1 MHAVNI
7 SRRNFLKTSG
17 LAGGGL
23 IVGFSLSACESE
35 VGASLIRPVA
45 GAFVA
50 NAFLQITPT
59 NAVHFYCPR
68 AEMGQGINTGLTTL
82 IAEELDISPA
92 NIQVETVGAHVD
104 YKNLLYDIQATGG
117 STSMRA
123 HYTQLRQV
131 GANARQALI
140 NAAAK
145 DMNISVKDITTQN
158 GYIIAKG
165 QKYPYGDFATTAQS
179 MPPALAQ
186 APLTAKKDF
195 KYIGL
200 SHVRRVDAVAK
211 STGTAVYGIDIDI
224 PDMHY
229 AVVKR
234 PPVANSKVK
243 SFNKAGIA
251 HMPGV
256 IGVFEVITGVAVV
269 AKKYWQAK
277 QAATQLEV
285 QWHLPELAQF
295 SSNQIK
301 ADYQQALAKKE
312 GDSEVLQGD
321 LEQGFAA
328 ADKTIESKFW
338 APYLAHAPM
347 EPMNAVVRI
356 KNGEADVWAGTQ
368 GIGLVPRLV
377 ARYSGLPETR
387 IRAHNTYLGGGFGR
401 RITAE
406 YIIEATQAA
415 MAVNKP
421 VKVLWSREDD
431 IQNGYYRP
439 ASLMNIKAGIDN
451 TGAIVAWQA
460 TRVGGNIMPN
470 SLQVGLPGT
479 VPNVVPDGIINL
491 LVGTARH
498 VFDGWQVDH
507 SSIEGLYED
516 YDLPNREVLHITKN
530 HGLPLMYWRSV
541 GHSFTAFAKEV
552 IVDELIRE
560 GGHDAVDFRL
570 NNTRNNP
577 RLNSVIKVAGNKM
590 RTMKTAPG
598 HSLGLA
604 AHGSFGSYVAEIA
617 DVSVDSSHNIRVH
630 KIVCVI
636 DCGQV
641 VNPDVVRAQME
652 GAVMFGLTAA
662 LHGNIELKKG
672 QVTASN
678 FHNYPIL
685 RMNEAP
691 KVEVILM
698 DSDQSPT
705 GVGEPGLPPVAPAV
719 ANAVFAAT
727 GQRLRSLPLKLS

>member
-1 MHAVNI
+1 MQAVNI

-23 IVGFSLSACESE
+23 MVGFSLSACESE
-35 VGASLIRPVA
+35 VGVAPIQPVA

-50 NAFLQITPT
+50 NAFLQITPD

-68 AEMGQGINTGLTTL
+68 AEMGQGANTGLTTL
-82 IAEELDISPA
+82 IAEELDISPDK
-92 NIQVETVGAHVD
+92 IKVGIVGAHTD
-104 YKNLLYDIQATGG
+104 YKNPLYDIQATGG

-131 GANARQALI
+131 GANTRQALI
-140 NAAAK
+140 TAAAK
-145 DMNISVKDITTQN
+145 DMNISVKDITTQD

-165 QKYPYGDFATTAQS
+165 QQHPYGDFATTAQS
-179 MPPALAQ
+179 MPPALEQ
-186 APLTAKKDF
+186 APLMMKKDF
-195 KYIGL
+195 KYIGH
-200 SHVRRVDAVAK
+200 SNVRRVDAVAK

-243 SFNKAGIA
+243 SFNKDGIA
-251 HMPGV
+251 NMPGV
-256 IGVFEVITGVAVV
+256 IDVFEVITGVAVV

-277 QAATQLEV
+277 QAVAQLEV
-285 QWHLPELAQF
+285 KWHLSELAQF
-295 SSNQIK
+295 SSSQIK
-301 ADYQQALAKKE
+301 ADYQQALAEEE
-312 GDSEVLQGD
+312 GDSEALQGD
-321 LEQGFAA
+321 LEQGFAS

-356 KNGEADVWAGTQ
+356 DNGEADVWTGAQ

-377 ARYSGLPETR
+377 ARYSGLPEAR
-387 IRAHNTYLGGGFGR
+387 VRAHNTYLGGGFGR
-401 RITAE
+401 RITTE

-421 VKVLWSREDD
+421 VQVLWSREDD

-451 TGAIVAWQA
+451 KGAIVAWQA
-460 TRVGGNIMPN
+460 TRVGGNITP
-470 SLQVGLPGT
+470 SRLQIGLPGM
-479 VPNVVPDGIINL
+479 VPNVVPDSMINL
-491 LVGTARH
+491 AASTARH
-498 VFDGWQVDH
+498 IFAGWRVDH

-530 HGLPLMYWRSV
+530 HGLPLIYWRSV

-552 IVDELIRE
+552 LVDELARE
-560 GGHDAVDFRL
+560 GGYNVVDFRL

-577 RLNSVIKVAGNKM
+577 RLNNVIRVAGKKM
-590 RTMKTAPG
+590 RAMQTAPG
-598 HSLGLA
+598 HSLGFA

-617 DVSVDSSHNIRVH
+617 DVSVDSANNIRVH
-630 KIVCVI
+630 KIICVI

-662 LHGNIELKKG
+662 LHGKIELEKG

-678 FHNYPIL
+678 FHDYPIL
-685 RMNEAP
+685 RINEAP
-691 KVEVILM
+691 KVESTLI
-698 DSDQSPT
+698 DSDQLPT

-727 GQRLRSLPLKLS
+727 GQRLRSLPLELA